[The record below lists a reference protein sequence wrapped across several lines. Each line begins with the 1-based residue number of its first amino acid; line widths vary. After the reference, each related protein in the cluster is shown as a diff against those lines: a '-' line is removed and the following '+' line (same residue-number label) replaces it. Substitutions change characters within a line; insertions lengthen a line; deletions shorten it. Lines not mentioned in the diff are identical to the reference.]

1 MGFAVHKPRKTLKL
15 FLFLKLF
22 FIILLVISLF
32 SDLMIYG
39 IPGKKPEVTDFIF
52 SFTLLVPLGLT
63 YFIRDI
69 EVTRVT
75 AKVKVL
81 IDKNKQRKAERL
93 IERKL
98 NGFFGFFSIHWLAL
112 KAMFLIKKEEIKKG
126 EKILNEILNNYPQFQ
141 TALYYKACL
150 ENIKGNKQK
159 ALYNLEKYFKI
170 LQKIHQKRKDPLS
183 KFIIKKRGKNFLS
196 AIRTDE
202 DLSSLNETK
211 EYKKLLSRVN
221 KLLNK

>member
-1 MGFAVHKPRKTLKL
+1 MGFATHQPKKTLRR

-22 FIILLVISLF
+22 FIIILVSSLLSNLIHYSIL
-32 SDLMIYG
+32 G
-39 IPGKKPEVTDFIF
+39 GKPELIDFISAF
-52 SFTLLVPLGLT
+52 LLLVPVALT
-63 YFIRDI
+63 YFIRDA

-81 IDKNKQRKAERL
+81 MDKNKQKEAERL

-98 NGFFGFFSIHWLAL
+98 GGFLGLFRINWLAL
-112 KAMFLIKKEEIKKG
+112 KAMFLVKKG
-126 EKILNEILNNYPQFQ
+126 EMEKGDKILDDILKKYPNFQ

-150 ENIKGNKQK
+150 ENKKENKQK
-159 ALYNLEKYFKI
+159 ALYNLEKSFKV
-170 LQKIHQKRKDPLS
+170 LQKIYQQKKNPLS
-183 KFIIKKRGKNFLS
+183 KFIIKKRAKNFLS

-211 EYKKLLSRVN
+211 EYEKLLSRIN
-221 KLLNK
+221 ELLNK